1 MLGLIGEEDTGVIC
15 IGDCLNSRRVG
26 KSKLGSVFVA
36 PDCSPGI
43 GSVNCAS
50 AFGIM
55 LGFVD

>member
-1 MLGLIGEEDTGVIC
+1 VIC
-15 IGDCLNSRRVG
+15 IGEFLNSRRVG

-43 GSVNCAS
+43 VRASCAS